1 MKHPILGG
9 TGYKF
14 YSLVWIIVMS
24 IHASVVYFYY
34 DYLLEIA
41 VVESL
46 VFNLLFAGIVP
57 GLWFIVTFA
66 GLSKDDLSLAVTHI
80 GTALIIAFSWATV
93 SDYLLSLIFSV
104 RTEYIQF
111 LEDSY
116 IWRVIIG
123 VLYYSIT
130 VLIFY
135 LIKYYMDMQER
146 VNRELELQTLLKDA
160 ELRMLKSQINPHF
173 IFNSLNSISSL
184 TISEPNTARE
194 MVIKLSDFLRYSLG
208 KDNMEMNPLE
218 EEIKNVSLYLDIE
231 KIRFGERLHFEK
243 KVSDE
248 CGQVEVPNLILQP
261 LLENA
266 IKYGVYDSLEE
277 VTIRLTCEPVE
288 GALHIS
294 INNNFDEDAV
304 VSKGEG
310 IGLES
315 VRKRLLLVYER
326 PDLLDIVRDT
336 NQFTATIKI
345 PVNQPENG

>member
-1 MKHPILGG
+1 MKHPVLSG

-14 YSLVWIIVMS
+14 YALVWIIVIS
-24 IHASVVYFYY
+24 IHASVLYFYY
-34 DYLLEIA
+34 DFSLTIS
-41 VVESL
+41 VIESV
-46 VFNLLFAGIVP
+46 VFNFLFAGIVP

-66 GLSKDDLSLAVTHI
+66 GLNKDYLSLAVTHI
-80 GTALIIAFSWATV
+80 GTALVISFTWSAV
-93 SDYLLSLIFSV
+93 SDYFLSLIFNV
-104 RTEYIQF
+104 RFEYIKF
-111 LEDSY
+111 LSDSY
-116 IWRVIIG
+116 IWRLIIG

-135 LIKYYMDMQER
+135 LIKYYQDMQER
-146 VNRELELQTLLKDA
+146 VNKELELQTLLKDT

-184 TISEPNTARE
+184 TISKPETARE

-208 KDNMEMNPLE
+208 KDNVEMNPLE
-218 EEIKNVSLYLDIE
+218 EEVKNVSLYLDIE
-231 KIRFGERLHFEK
+231 KIRFGDRLHFEMEI
-243 KVSDE
+243 SEE
-248 CGQVEVPNLILQP
+248 CGRVEVPNLILQP

-277 VTIRLTCEPVE
+277 VTVRLTCKPVE
-288 GALHIS
+288 GTLHVS

-315 VRKRLLLVYER
+315 VRKRLMLIYER
-326 PDLLDIVRDT
+326 SDLLEIVRDS
-336 NQFTATIKI
+336 NQFTVTIKI
-345 PVNQPENG
+345 PLT